1 MRPDRSSSSPLECDV
16 AIVGGGLAGHCAAL
30 AAVEA
35 GASVVMVEKQPAI
48 GGSTVLSGGFFA
60 LANTPLQRAAGIADD
75 ATRLYRDLAEIG
87 GPDVRPDLLAAYCEG
102 QADLSDWLTARGAAF
117 TAVELSAG
125 QSVPRSHRCDVVA
138 LVETLAARLAAARG
152 CTVLSDTAARRLV
165 VEAVDGPV
173 TGLLADGPDGP
184 VAVRARGGVVL
195 ASGGFSRSPEMI
207 RLFAP
212 GQQGALLVGGAGN
225 VGDGLRMACKLGAG
239 LRDMG
244 EIRGTF
250 GTHPT
255 TGTDKHMILLAFY
268 LGAVIVNADGR
279 RFVDESASYKQL
291 GDACLREPGRIA
303 WQVFDAGV
311 MRKSEP
317 GVPLFDLEPSLA
329 SGLLLQAETLDELAV
344 KCGMPAAALAET
356 IARYNAGV
364 AAGRDPDFGRD
375 GLCHHAGAMLPI
387 AEAPFYAYPST
398 TVVLATYCGLDVDAE
413 ARVHDVFGDPI
424 AGLFAAGEIMGGF
437 HGRSYMTGS
446 SLGKAA
452 FFGRV
457 AGGNAARR
465 ASLAAAA

>member
-1 MRPDRSSSSPLECDV
+1 MRHDRSSSSVLECDV
-16 AIVGGGLAGHCAAL
+16 AVVGGGLAGHAAAL
-30 AAVEA
+30 AAVED
-35 GASVVMVEKQPAI
+35 GARVVLVEKQPAI

-60 LANTPLQRAAGIADD
+60 LADTPLQRAAGIADD
-75 ATRLYRDLAEIG
+75 AARLYRDLAEIG
-87 GPDVRPDLLAAYCEG
+87 GPDVRPDLLAAYCDG
-102 QADLSDWLTARGAAF
+102 QADLHDWLAARGAAF

-138 LVETLAARLAAARG
+138 LVEALAARLAAAPA
-152 CTVLSDTAARRLV
+152 CTVLRDTAARRLV
-165 VEAVDGPV
+165 AGSVDGPV
-173 TGLLADGPDGP
+173 TGVLADGPGGP
-184 VAVRARGGVVL
+184 VEIRARGGVVL

-207 RLFAP
+207 RTFAP

-255 TGTDKHMILLAFY
+255 TGTDKHLILLAFY
-268 LGAVIVNADGR
+268 LGAVMVNADGR
-279 RFVDESASYKQL
+279 RFTDESASYKQL
-291 GDACLREPGRIA
+291 GDACLQQPGRIA
-303 WQVFDAGV
+303 WQVFDQAV
-311 MRKSEP
+311 MRRSDT

-329 SGLLLQAETLDELAV
+329 SGLLLKADTLEDLAAM
-344 KCGMPAAALAET
+344 CGLPAAALAGT

-364 AAGRDPDFGRD
+364 AAGRETEFGRD
-375 GLCHHAGAMLPI
+375 GLCHHAGEMLPI

-424 AGLFAAGEIMGGF
+424 DGLFAAGEIMGGF

-457 AGGNAARR
+457 AGRR
-465 ASLAAAA
+465 AAQRAGHGAAA